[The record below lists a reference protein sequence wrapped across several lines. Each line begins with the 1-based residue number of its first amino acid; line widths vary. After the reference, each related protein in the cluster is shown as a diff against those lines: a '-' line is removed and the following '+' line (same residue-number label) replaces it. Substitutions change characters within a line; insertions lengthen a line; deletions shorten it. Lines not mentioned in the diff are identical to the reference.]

1 MYMITFMYM
10 IRYVRNYYFQTQG
23 TESFARVRCFE
34 IRKVIYHIFIKG
46 IYMIA
51 CNAEFLKSIP
61 MRWLATLKTR
71 MPVSKKK

>member
-1 MYMITFMYM
+1 M

-61 MRWLATLKTR
+61 M
-71 MPVSKKK
+71 VSNSKDQDASFKKKNENPR